1 MLFRELLEIFLHLKA
16 PRGGLGTPWRTPF
29 VYRLDGQ
36 AALKRGLSFVII
48 VDSLF
53 LIPDSLRQSLSSL
66 LLHHS
71 ARFPRPSARF
81 VLPSARFLI
90 PDSYLPPP
98 HIAQGA
104 LRRALCYISCLP
116 PPASPLPIPDSLRQ
130 RLSSL
135 LLHHSARFPRPSA
148 RFVLPSARFLIPDS
162 YLPPPLIA
170 QGALRRAL
178 CYISCF
184 PPPDSCSPPPASYLP
199 PCALYVLPRTS

>member
-1 MLFRELLEIFLHLKA
+1 MIGKQSYSESSWKHFCTWN
-16 PRGGLGTPWRTPF
+16 PRGRSTLRGPGPGQWTP
-29 VYRLDGQ
+29 VIYRLDGQ

-48 VDSLF
+48 VNSFF
-53 LIPDSLRQSLSSL
+53 LIPASLRQTLASL

-116 PPASPLPIPDSLRQ
+116 PPD
-130 RLSSL
+130 
-135 LLHHSARFPRPSA
+135 
-148 RFVLPSARFLIPDS
+148 
-162 YLPPPLIA
+162 
-170 QGALRRAL
+170 
-178 CYISCF
+178 SCF
-184 PPPDSCSPPPASYLP
+184 PPPASYLP
-199 PCALYVLPRTS
+199 PRTSSLPPSLPPFLRYSIAPPCVFVCAVLFPRTP

>member
-1 MLFRELLEIFLHLKA
+1 MIEKQCSSESSEKHFCIWN
-16 PRGGLGTPWRTPF
+16 PGRGSVECLGNRPWTTPF
-29 VYRLDGQ
+29 IYILDGQ

-90 PDSYLPPP
+90 PDSYLPPLD
-98 HIAQGA
+98 IAQGA

-116 PPASPLPIPDSLRQ
+116 PP
-130 RLSSL
+130 
-135 LLHHSARFPRPSA
+135 
-148 RFVLPSARFLIPDS
+148 
-162 YLPPPLIA
+162 
-170 QGALRRAL
+170 
-178 CYISCF
+178 
-184 PPPDSCSPPPASYLP
+184 DSCSPPPASHLP
-199 PCALYVLPRTS
+199 PCASYLPLGTS

>member
-1 MLFRELLEIFLHLKA
+1 MTSSSKEPWKCSSTIWLWNWTKVLKA
-16 PRGGLGTPWRTPF
+16 KRSEPLDL
-29 VYRLDGQ
+29 VYIYTYILDGQ

-90 PDSYLPPP
+90 PDSYLPPLD
-98 HIAQGA
+98 IAQGA

-116 PPASPLPIPDSLRQ
+116 PP
-130 RLSSL
+130 
-135 LLHHSARFPRPSA
+135 
-148 RFVLPSARFLIPDS
+148 
-162 YLPPPLIA
+162 
-170 QGALRRAL
+170 
-178 CYISCF
+178 
-184 PPPDSCSPPPASYLP
+184 DSCSPPPASYLP
-199 PCALYVLPRTS
+199 PCASYLPLGTS

>member
-1 MLFRELLEIFLHLKA
+1 METIFIAIQDYDGKAVSFGELLETFLQPKA
-16 PRGGLGTPWRTPF
+16 GAEERCLPPGTWSWTTPF
-29 VYRLDGQ
+29 IYRLDVQ
-36 AALKRGLSFVII
+36 AALQRGLYFVII

-116 PPASPLPIPDSLRQ
+116 PPDSCSLP
-130 RLSSL
+130 
-135 LLHHSARFPRPSA
+135 
-148 RFVLPSARFLIPDS
+148 PDS
-162 YLPPPLIA
+162 YVPPCASYVP
-170 QGALRRAL
+170 RRASEL
-178 CYISCF
+178 PALASWL
-184 PPPDSCSPPPASYLP
+184 SPLESYLHPPASYLLP
-199 PCALYVLPRTS
+199 PASFLPPPAS